1 MQHPDEGTI
10 HAWLDGALSADEA
23 ARLEAH
29 VKDCPQCQAAVAE
42 ARGFIAASSRI
53 LTALDNAPRGVIPA
67 AAPRKR
73 VQPWVWRVAATVL
86 VVATGTLVLLR
97 ERGTTESHETVAS
110 DSAPLVQAKPAAVG
124 SVAENAPAVTRPS
137 VTQQNAPLAAIPS
150 PYQQNATAGAI
161 AAGPMAAATPS
172 RAPMLSRKTAAPRGT
187 EEQELSAGNAQ
198 SRARLGGQQGAV
210 AEMGKAS
217 TVQPAPASV
226 PTRALS
232 AQTYS
237 ALSASNAVT
246 LRQVNQKRIIG
257 GTQTFYELAPG
268 DTVVLEEQSNAQ
280 LQSVV
285 VTGAAAGAARADR
298 RAEPKAMPATDKA
311 AAAPEAAQKTVT
323 PAPPPSAT
331 LLDAASLDVHSIS
344 WLDRSSG
351 RVLILS
357 GRHTQEELE
366 QIRKRI
372 EQVRAAEQSKRNP
385 E

>member
-23 ARLEAH
+23 AQLEAH

-73 VQPWVWRVAATVL
+73 VEPWVWRVAATVL
-86 VVATGTLVLLR
+86 VVATGTFVVLR
-97 ERGTTESHETVAS
+97 ERGTTESRETVAT
-110 DSAPLVQAKPAAVG
+110 DSAPLVQTKPAADG
-124 SVAENAPAVTRPS
+124 PVAENAPVTRPS

-150 PYQQNATAGAI
+150 PYQQNATAGGI
-161 AAGPMAAATPS
+161 AAGPMAAAAPS

-198 SRARLGGQQGAV
+198 PGARLGGQQGAV

-217 TVQPAPASV
+217 TVPPAPASV

-232 AQTYS
+232 EQTYS
-237 ALSASNAVT
+237 ALSAANTVT
-246 LRQVNQKRIIG
+246 PRQVDQKRMIG

-268 DTVVLEEQSNAQ
+268 DTVVLEEKSNAQ

-285 VTGAAAGAARADR
+285 VTGAAAGAARRADR
-298 RAEPKAMPATDKA
+298 RAQPQTMPATDKA

-323 PAPPPSAT
+323 PAPPPSSA

-372 EQVRAAEQSKRNP
+372 EQVRAAEQSKKNP